1 MPLDFPTSPTLN
13 EIYTFG
19 GRSWKWNGTAW
30 DVYSATSVVN
40 TLNGLTG
47 TVGLS
52 AGSNITVTS
61 AGNTITISSSA
72 SGGGICGP
80 YVISFNGLTGAVQ
93 GVSSFNGLTGSVQGV
108 SSIRGL
114 TGTVGFTNGSGISLS
129 VSGNTLTVSNTGV
142 LSIDGSTGAISNV
155 ARTNVNNNFS
165 APQTIA
171 AAGAVFVIDDTLNS
185 AGVTID
191 SVANDIIWRN
201 GLNQS
206 ILDFNPQG
214 QTVTLPNITTIL
226 AGLSGTQTFGGTK
239 TFNAL
244 TTFNV
249 GLSSAGGTF
258 SGLVSSTVGFSGAAT
273 NLTGNATGLT
283 AGTATRIIATATNS
297 ASTFYPTFVGGAGN
311 TGLFI
316 DPTIGPLS
324 YIPSTATLKLTNLDV
339 GNGALTLDA
348 TQVTAS
354 NFFYFIASNGIYF
367 QDAILISM
375 GDVGATAGKTLF
387 EVYPT
392 TGTRYACLYNSDF
405 ANNATL
411 MVNRSTP
418 VGTHAFEA
426 NRSDGK
432 AVKLIYGDTGGAAT
446 NYVDLDVSSSGD
458 LSITPSGGDVTVVG
472 RLYANNIVNTLNG
485 LSGGVTLAAGTN
497 ITLTPSGNTI
507 TIDSTSSGGGGSS
520 IYSTTQTIDFSE
532 LVNQIELVIWGS
544 GNDFGTTLRNIENN
558 PPVTVVFDTGSAL
571 SYNCVLESIQSFY
584 DDTNGWSARL
594 IIKPPFTGGIG
605 TTAEAIIAETINTV
619 YINTATVGD
628 VWSNIQSQTLF
639 HQQETYTIKTI
650 TGITWITPNTFVDC
664 KVLGLTTAD
673 HTAEDAILEQVSFE
687 INNIV
692 GGTGFDVIGH
702 APNGTYGKYSIKCQG
717 S

>member
-1 MPLDFPTSPTLN
+1 MPLDFPPSPSLN

-19 GRSWKWNGTAW
+19 GRSWQWNGTAW
-30 DVYSATSVVN
+30 DVYSTTPVVN

-52 AGSNITVTS
+52 AGSGITLTS

-72 SGGGICGP
+72 SGGGISGP
-80 YVISFNGLTGAVQ
+80 YVVSFNGLTGAVQ
-93 GVSSFNGLTGSVQGV
+93 GISSFNGLTGAVQGV

-114 TGTVGFTNGSGISLS
+114 TGTVGLTNGSGISLS

-165 APQTIA
+165 APQTISA
-171 AAGAVFVIDDTLNS
+171 SGAVFGIDDTLNS

-191 SVANDIIWRN
+191 PVANDIIWRN

-239 TFNAL
+239 TFDAL

-258 SGLVSSTVGFSGAAT
+258 SGLVRFNAGLSASGATFTGPVNFT
-273 NLTGNATGLT
+273 NTLLINSSQGSNNQVLTSTG
-283 AGTATRIIATATNS
+283 S
-297 ASTFYPTFVGGAGN
+297 
-311 TGLFI
+311 
-316 DPTIGPLS
+316 
-324 YIPSTATLKLTNLDV
+324 
-339 GNGALTLDA
+339 
-348 TQVTAS
+348 
-354 NFFYFIASNGIYF
+354 GITW
-367 QDAILISM
+367 A
-375 GDVGATAGKTLF
+375 
-387 EVYPT
+387 
-392 TGTRYACLYNSDF
+392 
-405 ANNATL
+405 
-411 MVNRSTP
+411 
-418 VGTHAFEA
+418 
-426 NRSDGK
+426 
-432 AVKLIYGDTGGAAT
+432 
-446 NYVDLDVSSSGD
+446 
-458 LSITPSGGDVTVVG
+458 TPSGSGLTQYVSTF
-472 RLYANNIVNTLNG
+472 NG
-485 LSGGVTLAAGTN
+485 LTGSVNLAAGTG
-497 ITLTPSGNTI
+497 ITLSVSGNTF
-507 TIDSTSSGGGGSS
+507 TIASTSSGGGGSS

-532 LVNQIELVIWGS
+532 LVNQIELVIYGV
-544 GNDFGTTLRNIENN
+544 GVDFGTILRNIENN
-558 PPVTVVFDTGSAL
+558 PPVTVVFDTGSAVGY
-571 SYNCVLESIQSFY
+571 SCVLESIQSFY

-619 YINTATVGD
+619 YITTATAGD
-628 VWSNIQSQTLF
+628 FWTNIQSQTLF

-650 TGITWITPNTFVDC
+650 TGITWITPDTFVDC